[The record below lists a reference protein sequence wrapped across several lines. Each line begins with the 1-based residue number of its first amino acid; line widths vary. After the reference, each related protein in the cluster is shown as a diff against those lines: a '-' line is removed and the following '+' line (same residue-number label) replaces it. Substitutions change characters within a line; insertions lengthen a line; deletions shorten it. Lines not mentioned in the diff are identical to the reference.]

1 MYLNNMWTGL
11 FGWFLPHCLQ
21 LQICH
26 HAIDE
31 ISSNYS
37 SMPTICQDGRSDAIV
52 PTPWL
57 TSHCPATSWYFQHTI
72 TASITSWSL
81 SKIIASLCNLHGMPP
96 YITLLAPNHTSPAY
110 PSLRYITLHGNQT
123 SAYTKSPA
131 DSSLHRLLAIQNTGS
146 WVADWP
152 PAAGFGKMMCLQ
164 MEPNTVYYIH
174 SVKYTE
180 HIKMIKSTNSNP
192 LYDGRKMPIL
202 FLFWSLFFCAKNRFF

>member
-57 TSHCPATSWYFQHTI
+57 ASHCPA
-72 TASITSWSL
+72 
-81 SKIIASLCNLHGMPP
+81 
-96 YITLLAPNHTSPAY
+96 ITLLAPNHTSPAY

-123 SAYTKSPA
+123 SASTQSPA
-131 DSSLHRLLAIQNTGS
+131 DPALHRLLAIQNTGS
-146 WVADWP
+146 WAADCDWP
-152 PAAGFGKMMCLQ
+152 AAAGSGKMMCLQ

-180 HIKMIKSTNSNP
+180 HIKIYQFKPSVW
-192 LYDGRKMPIL
+192 R
-202 FLFWSLFFCAKNRFF
+202 

>member
-1 MYLNNMWTGL
+1 MKLA
-11 FGWFLPHCLQ
+11 
-21 LQICH
+21 
-26 HAIDE
+26 AI
-31 ISSNYS
+31 YS
-37 SMPTICQDGRSDAIV
+37 SMPT
-52 PTPWL
+52 
-57 TSHCPATSWYFQHTI
+57 
-72 TASITSWSL
+72 
-81 SKIIASLCNLHGMPP
+81 
-96 YITLLAPNHTSPAY
+96 
-110 PSLRYITLHGNQT
+110 RYITLHGNQT

-202 FLFWSLFFCAKNRFF
+202 FLFWSLFFVPKIDFFRIGLLNSKTPPPKKKKKKKRRRRKKDFLAMASHLFNPSRT